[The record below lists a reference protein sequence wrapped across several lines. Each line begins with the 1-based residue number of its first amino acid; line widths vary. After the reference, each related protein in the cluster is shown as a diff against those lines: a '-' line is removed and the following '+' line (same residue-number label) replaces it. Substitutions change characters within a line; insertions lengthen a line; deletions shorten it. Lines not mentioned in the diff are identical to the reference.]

1 MDIKKIENFISS
13 KYENKDTQ
21 YKAKS
26 YVKKGVAILENAN
39 IATPSEKDFGNIED
53 KTTRS
58 YTRSFYSWLNGE
70 PEMLEKEKKD
80 FSIKKRNINFLI
92 DDEKYKILSVFTL
105 QNDTTITAFLNELID
120 DFLSS
125 HADKVN
131 RIKNFL
137 NEE

>member
-1 MDIKKIENFISS
+1 MDIKKIEDFISS

-26 YVKKGVAILENAN
+26 YIKKGVAILETSN
-39 IATPSEKDFGNIED
+39 IATPSEKDFGSIDD
-53 KTTRS
+53 KATRS

-70 PEMLEKEKKD
+70 PETLEKEKND
-80 FSIKKRNINFLI
+80 FTIKKRNINFLI

-105 QNDTTITAFLNELID
+105 QNDTTISAILNDLID

-125 HADKVN
+125 HAEKVN